1 MKKFLFAVLVFT
13 TALFAQQSTQKIGYV
28 NSETIIKELPE
39 AKDSQTKLESI
50 LKGWQEE
57 IEKRGAA
64 LQTKYEEYQKQSNML
79 NESAKQAKQKE
90 LVEEEQ
96 KLNQY
101 RQEKQQ
107 ELKVQQEKIM
117 KPIQEKVFK
126 AIATVAKEQKLAFV
140 LDRATE
146 VPVLYADPQYDYTFK
161 VLDMLKRGGK

>member
-1 MKKFLFAVLVFT
+1 
-13 TALFAQQSTQKIGYV
+13 
-28 NSETIIKELPE
+28 
-39 AKDSQTKLESI
+39 LESI

-117 KPIQEKVFK
+117 KPIQEKGL
-126 AIATVAKEQKLAFV
+126 QS
-140 LDRATE
+140 DRNSGERTE
-146 VPVLYADPQYDYTFK
+146 TGIRSGPCNGSSCAVCRSAV
-161 VLDMLKRGGK
+161 

>member
-1 MKKFLFAVLVFT
+1 MKKFLFAALVFT

-39 AKDSQTKLESI
+39 AKDSQAKLESI

-117 KPIQEKVFK
+117 KLIQEKVFK